1 MKKVLLLL
9 LSLALVVSLSG
20 AAPAA
25 EKLTLMLEWFPN
37 VDHLPLF
44 VAQQEG
50 YFADEGLEVE
60 ILAPSDTSSSFKLA
74 LAGTVDLA
82 VTYETQVL
90 RSAAEG
96 LSSVVVGKLVEHP
109 LNVLLYEKDKG
120 IEGLADL
127 SGRELGFT
135 EPTIGQMW
143 DLALKTAGVTGYSTV
158 DIQFAV
164 VPSIVSGR
172 VAGVMGGYRNYE
184 FVELKEKGYDPA
196 FFTLADC
203 GFPDFCELVFTT
215 SPETAEKRM
224 GAIRS
229 FRKALERATAY
240 IAEKPESA
248 LEDLFK
254 TVPEADR
261 HLETAVF
268 VETKD
273 LFPASQA
280 LNAEKWQAYADFI
293 AEGGILA
300 GKVDVSS
307 LLWKEAK

>member
-1 MKKVLLLL
+1 MNKLSSLLLA
-9 LSLALVVSLSG
+9 LALVASLSG
-20 AAPAA
+20 AALAA

-44 VAQQEG
+44 VAQQQG

-60 ILAPSDTSSSFKLA
+60 ILAPSDTTSSFKLA
-74 LAGTVDLA
+74 LTGNVDLA

-96 LSSVVVGKLVEHP
+96 IASVAVGKLVERP
-109 LNVLLYEKDKG
+109 LNVLLYEKGKG
-120 IEGLADL
+120 IEKLSDLA
-127 SGRELGFT
+127 GRELGFT

-143 DLALKTAGVTGYSTV
+143 DLALKNAGVSGYSTV

-172 VAGVMGGYRNYE
+172 VAAVMGGYRNYE

-203 GFPDFCELVFTT
+203 GFPDFCELVFAA
-215 SPETAEKRM
+215 SPETVESRP

-229 FRKALERATAY
+229 FRKALDRATAF
-240 IAEKPESA
+240 IVEKPESA

-268 VETKD
+268 AETKD
-273 LFPASQA
+273 LFPSSQE

-293 AEGGILA
+293 AEGGILS